1 MRACT
6 LGFLFD
12 IAVHTGVYT
21 GTGLTSMF
29 RDFLSVSM
37 YKCVSRCG
45 FFFYVLKSFNTFFF

>member
-21 GTGLTSMF
+21 GTGLSSIF
-29 RDFLSVSM
+29 LDFLSVSM
-37 YKCVSRCG
+37 YKCVSRCV
-45 FFFYVLKSFNTFFF
+45 FFTF